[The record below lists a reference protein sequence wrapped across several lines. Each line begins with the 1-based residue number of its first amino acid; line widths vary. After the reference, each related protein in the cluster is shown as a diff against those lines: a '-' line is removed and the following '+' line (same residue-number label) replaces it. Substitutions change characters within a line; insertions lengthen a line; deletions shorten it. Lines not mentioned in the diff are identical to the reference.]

1 MSPPAQAL
9 AHAPA
14 HRASR
19 RTTLRF
25 GLAAAALGAFGIRP
39 AAAQGL
45 PETARIIVGFPPGGA
60 PDIVARRLADALAG
74 KLARAVVVDN
84 RPGAGGRIAVDA
96 ARQSPADGATLL
108 LNPAGVLTINPHSY
122 KKLNYDPFKDFTP
135 ISLAAQIDFG
145 FGVGPAVPAEVKDV
159 TGFATWARANPGK
172 VTYGSPAAGAAPH
185 FVGDALSRSLNL
197 GMTHV
202 PYRGGAPALNDLMGG
217 QISALVLTL
226 GDMIQ
231 QAKAGKLR
239 LLAASGPARSKFAPD
254 VLTFT
259 EQKVPGLELRDWFGI
274 YIAGNATPEVVAKVA
289 PVVSAALAS
298 ADYAQALALAG
309 IEAAHSSPAELDR
322 VARADL
328 ERWGPIVKASGF
340 VADV

>member
-1 MSPPAQAL
+1 MTYTD
-9 AHAPA
+9 
-14 HRASR
+14 R
-19 RTTLRF
+19 RTTLRL
-25 GLAAAALGAFGIRP
+25 GLAAAASLAFPLVR
-39 AAAQGL
+39 AQAL
-45 PETARIIVGFPPGGA
+45 PETVRIIVGFPPGGA
-60 PDIVARRLADALAG
+60 PDIVARRLAEQLTG
-74 KLARAVVVDN
+74 KLARGIVVDN

-135 ISLAAQIDFG
+135 LSLAALIDFG
-145 FGVGPAVPAEVKDV
+145 FGVGPAVPAEVKDIA
-159 TGFATWARANPGK
+159 GFAAWAKANAGK
-172 VTYGSPAAGAAPH
+172 VTYGSPAAGAVPH
-185 FVGDALSRSLNL
+185 FVGDALSRTLGL

-202 PYRGGAPALNDLMGG
+202 PYRGGGPALNDLMGG

-226 GDMIQ
+226 GDLVQ

-239 LLAASGPARSKFAPD
+239 LLAATGPARSKFAPD
-254 VLTFT
+254 VATFA
-259 EQKVPGLELRDWFGI
+259 EQKVAGLDLRDWFGV
-274 YIAGNATPEVVAKVA
+274 YIAGSAAPDVMARVA
-289 PVVSAALAS
+289 PVVAAALAS
-298 ADYAQALALAG
+298 PDYGQALATSG

-322 VARADL
+322 LARADL